1 MAFLLPDLG
10 YEYDA
15 LEPWF
20 DARTMEVHHTK
31 HHAAYLQK
39 FNKAIELY
47 GLEDKTL
54 SEIFAEVSK
63 YPQAVRNN
71 GGGFFNHN
79 LFLKILTPGAN
90 KIEDNNLA
98 DAIAKFFGTLEEMKR
113 EFTEVALHQ
122 FGSGWAWLIR
132 KSDGQLLVFST
143 PNQNNPLMDTSQI
156 RGKPLLCIDVWE
168 HAYYLKF
175 QNNRTRYIEAFWN
188 LVNWETV
195 AELYNKP

>member
-1 MAFLLPDLG
+1 MTFLLPDLG

-20 DARTMEVHHTK
+20 DARTMEVHHTQ
-31 HHAAYLQK
+31 HHAAYLRN
-39 FNKAIELY
+39 FNNAIEEY

-63 YPQAVRNN
+63 YPETVRNN
-71 GGGFFNHN
+71 GGGFFNHA
-79 LFLKILTPGAN
+79 LFWKILTPGAN
-90 KIEDNNLA
+90 KIEDKNLA
-98 DAIAKFFGTLEEMKR
+98 DAIAKYFGTLEEMKK
-113 EFTEVALHQ
+113 EFAEVALNQ

-143 PNQNNPLMDTSQI
+143 PNQDNPLMDISLI
-156 RGKPLLCIDVWE
+156 KGKPLLCIDVWE

-175 QNNRTRYIEAFWN
+175 QNNRDKYIDAFWN
-188 LVNWETV
+188 LVNWNQI
-195 AELYNKP
+195 AELYNKS